1 MRILGIINHFLS
13 KVIMRKLL
21 VLFPLLFSTFAVANL
36 DNGIYAHLTT
46 NKGEIT
52 VELAYKKAPL
62 TVTNFIALSEGTK
75 ESNKDLGT
83 PFYDGLTFHRVIDE
97 FMIQGGDPKGN
108 GTGGPGYMFA
118 DELTDL
124 IHDKPGVLSM
134 ANSGPNTNGSQFF
147 ITHVPTPWL
156 DGKHSVFGSV
166 IEGMDVVNLIKQ
178 GDILEAVRIER
189 VGEDANQFVA
199 NEDSFNELISKAN
212 EKILASLKHRQKDF
226 ESYVTSAYPGAS
238 ENELGYFTRVNK
250 HGDGV
255 FPKNGQI
262 VSVDIEL
269 KANSGDVMRSAG
281 SPIPFTLG
289 NGEIISIIETNIQ
302 EMTISEERTVIA
314 TYESVFGDAP
324 SGNIPQDAFIIF
336 ELILLA
342 AEDN

>member
-21 VLFPLLFSTFAVANL
+21 VLFPLLFSTFAIANL

-75 ESNKDLGT
+75 TSNKDLGT

-166 IEGMDVVNLIKQ
+166 VEGMDVVNLIKQ
-178 GDILEAVRIER
+178 GDILETVRIER

-212 EKILASLKHRQKDF
+212 VKILASLKHRQKDF

-262 VSVDIEL
+262 VSVDIAL

>member
-1 MRILGIINHFLS
+1 MGIINHFLS
-13 KVIMRKLL
+13 KVIMRRLL
-21 VLFPLLFSTFAVANL
+21 VIFTLLFSTFSIANL
-36 DNGIYAHLTT
+36 DDGIYAHLTT
-46 NKGEIT
+46 SKGEIT

-75 ESNKDLGT
+75 VSNKELGT
-83 PFYDGLTFHRVIDE
+83 RFYDGLVFHRVIDE

-118 DELTDL
+118 DEFSDL
-124 IHDKPGVLSM
+124 IHDRPGVLSM

-166 IEGMDVVNLIKQ
+166 VEGMDVVNSVKQ

-189 VGEDANQFVA
+189 VGEEANQFAA
-199 NEDSFNELISKAN
+199 NEDSFNALISKAN
-212 EKILASLKHRQKDF
+212 ENILASLKLRQQDF
-226 ESYVTSAYPGAS
+226 ESYVSSTYPNAK
-238 ENELGYFTRVNK
+238 ETDLGYFTRVSK
-250 HGDGV
+250 QGDGV
-255 FPKNGQI
+255 SPNKGQI
-262 VSVDIEL
+262 VSVDIAL
-269 KANSGDVMRSAG
+269 KANTGEVMRAAG
-281 SPIPFTLG
+281 SPIPFILG
-289 NGEIISIIETNIQ
+289 NGEIISIIEENAQ
-302 EMTISEERTVIA
+302 EMTIGEERTVIA

-336 ELILLA
+336 DLILIA

>member
-166 IEGMDVVNLIKQ
+166 VEGMDVVNLIKQ

-262 VSVDIEL
+262 VSVDIAL

>member
-1 MRILGIINHFLS
+1 
-13 KVIMRKLL
+13 MRKLL
-21 VLFPLLFSTFAVANL
+21 VLFPLLFSTFAIANL

-75 ESNKDLGT
+75 TSNKDLGT

-166 IEGMDVVNLIKQ
+166 VEGMDVVNLIKQ
-178 GDILEAVRIER
+178 GDILETVRIER

-262 VSVDIEL
+262 VSVDIAL

>member
-21 VLFPLLFSTFAVANL
+21 VLFPLLFSTFAIANL
-36 DNGIYAHLTT
+36 DNGIYAHLAT

-75 ESNKDLGT
+75 TSNKDLGT

-166 IEGMDVVNLIKQ
+166 VEGMDVVNLIKQ
-178 GDILEAVRIER
+178 GDILETVRIER

-199 NEDSFNELISKAN
+199 NEDSFNGLISKAN

-262 VSVDIEL
+262 VSVDIAL

>member
-21 VLFPLLFSTFAVANL
+21 VLFPLLFSTFSIANL

-166 IEGMDVVNLIKQ
+166 VEGMDVVNLIKQ
-178 GDILEAVRIER
+178 GDILETVRIER

>member
-1 MRILGIINHFLS
+1 MGILGIINHFLS

-21 VLFPLLFSTFAVANL
+21 VLFPLLFSTFAIANL

-75 ESNKDLGT
+75 TSNKDLGT

-166 IEGMDVVNLIKQ
+166 VEGMDVVNLIKQ
-178 GDILEAVRIER
+178 GDILETVRIER

-199 NEDSFNELISKAN
+199 NEDSFNGLISKAN

-262 VSVDIEL
+262 VSVDIAL

>member
-262 VSVDIEL
+262 VSVDIAL

>member
-21 VLFPLLFSTFAVANL
+21 VLFPLLFSTFAIANL

-75 ESNKDLGT
+75 TSNKDLGT

-166 IEGMDVVNLIKQ
+166 VEGMDVVNLIKQ
-178 GDILEAVRIER
+178 GDILETVRIER

-262 VSVDIEL
+262 VSVDIAL

>member
-21 VLFPLLFSTFAVANL
+21 VLFPLLFSTFAIANL
-36 DNGIYAHLTT
+36 DNGIYAHLAT

-75 ESNKDLGT
+75 TSNKDLGT

-166 IEGMDVVNLIKQ
+166 VEGMDVVNLIKQ
-178 GDILEAVRIER
+178 GDILETVRIER

-212 EKILASLKHRQKDF
+212 VKILASLKHRQKDF

-262 VSVDIEL
+262 VSVDIAL

>member
-1 MRILGIINHFLS
+1 MR
-13 KVIMRKLL
+13 RLL
-21 VLFPLLFSTFAVANL
+21 VIFTLLFSTFSIANL
-36 DNGIYAHLTT
+36 DDGIYAHLTT
-46 NKGEIT
+46 SKGEIT

-75 ESNKDLGT
+75 VSNKELGT
-83 PFYDGLTFHRVIDE
+83 PFYDGLVFHRVIDE

-118 DELTDL
+118 DEFSDL
-124 IHDKPGVLSM
+124 IHDRPGVLSM

-166 IEGMDVVNLIKQ
+166 VEGMDVVNSVKQ

-189 VGEDANQFVA
+189 VGAEANQFAA
-199 NEDSFNELISKAN
+199 NEDSFNALISKAN
-212 EKILASLKHRQKDF
+212 ENILASLKRRQQDF
-226 ESYVTSAYPGAS
+226 ESYVSLSYPSAK
-238 ENELGYFTRVNK
+238 ETDLGYFTRVNK
-250 HGDGV
+250 QGDDV
-255 FPKNGQI
+255 SPNKGQI
-262 VSVDIEL
+262 VSVDIAL
-269 KANSGDVMRSAG
+269 KANTGEVMRAAG
-281 SPIPFTLG
+281 SPIPFILG
-289 NGEIISIIETNIQ
+289 NGEIISIVEENAQ
-302 EMTISEERTVIA
+302 EMTIGEERTVIA

-336 ELILLA
+336 DLILIA

>member
-1 MRILGIINHFLS
+1 
-13 KVIMRKLL
+13 MRKLL
-21 VLFPLLFSTFAVANL
+21 VIFPLLFSTFSLANL
-36 DNGIYAHLTT
+36 DDGIFAHLTT
-46 NKGEIT
+46 SKGEIT

-75 ESNKDLGT
+75 AGNKELGT
-83 PFYDGLTFHRVIDE
+83 PFYDGLTFHRVIDA

-118 DELTDL
+118 DEFTDL

-156 DGKHSVFGSV
+156 NGKHSVFGSV
-166 IEGMDVVNLIKQ
+166 VEGMDVVNSIKQ
-178 GDILEAVRIER
+178 GDILEKVRIER

-199 NEDSFNELISKAN
+199 NEDSFNALISKAN
-212 EKILASLKHRQKDF
+212 EKIIASLKLRQEIF
-226 ESYVTSAYPGAS
+226 ESYVYSTYPNAK
-238 ENELGYFTRVNK
+238 ENDLGYFTIVNK
-250 HGDGV
+250 DGDGV

-262 VSVDIEL
+262 VSVDIAL
-269 KANSGDVMRSAG
+269 KANSGEIMRSAG
-281 SPIPFTLG
+281 SPIPFILG
-289 NGEIISIIETNIQ
+289 SGEIISIIDVNTQ
-302 EMTISEERTVIA
+302 EMTIGEERTVIA

-336 ELILLA
+336 NLILVA

>member
-1 MRILGIINHFLS
+1 
-13 KVIMRKLL
+13 MRKLL
-21 VLFPLLFSTFAVANL
+21 VLFPLLFSTFAIANL

-75 ESNKDLGT
+75 TSNKDLGT

-166 IEGMDVVNLIKQ
+166 VEGMDVVNLIKQ
-178 GDILEAVRIER
+178 GDILETVRIER

-199 NEDSFNELISKAN
+199 NEDSFNGLISKAN

-262 VSVDIEL
+262 VSVDIAL

>member
-21 VLFPLLFSTFAVANL
+21 VLFPLLFSTFAIANL

-62 TVTNFIALSEGTK
+62 TVTNFIALSEGSK
-75 ESNKDLGT
+75 ASNKDLGT

-166 IEGMDVVNLIKQ
+166 VEGMDVVNLIKQ

-238 ENELGYFTRVNK
+238 ENELGYFTRVNIQ
-250 HGDGV
+250 GDGV

>member
-1 MRILGIINHFLS
+1 MR
-13 KVIMRKLL
+13 RLL
-21 VLFPLLFSTFAVANL
+21 VIFALLFSTFSIANL
-36 DNGIYAHLTT
+36 DDGIYAHLTT
-46 NKGEIT
+46 SKGEIT

-75 ESNKDLGT
+75 VSNKELGT
-83 PFYDGLTFHRVIDE
+83 PFYDGLVFHRVIDE

-118 DELTDL
+118 DEFSDL
-124 IHDKPGVLSM
+124 IHDRPGVLSM

-166 IEGMDVVNLIKQ
+166 VEGLDAVNSIKQ

-189 VGEDANQFVA
+189 VGEEANQFAA
-199 NEDSFNELISKAN
+199 NEDSFNALISKAN
-212 EKILASLKHRQKDF
+212 ENILTSLKRRQKDF
-226 ESYVTSAYPGAS
+226 ESYVSSTYPNAK
-238 ENELGYFTRVNK
+238 ETDLGYFTSVNK
-250 HGDGV
+250 QGGGV
-255 FPKNGQI
+255 SPNKGQI
-262 VSVDIEL
+262 VSVDIAL
-269 KANSGDVMRSAG
+269 KANTGEVMRAAG
-281 SPIPFTLG
+281 SPIPFILG
-289 NGEIISIIETNIQ
+289 NGEIISIIEENAQ
-302 EMTISEERTVIA
+302 EMTIGEERTVIA

-336 ELILLA
+336 DLILIA

>member
-21 VLFPLLFSTFAVANL
+21 VLFPLLFSTFAIANL

-75 ESNKDLGT
+75 TSNKDLGT

-166 IEGMDVVNLIKQ
+166 VEGMDVVNLIKQ
-178 GDILEAVRIER
+178 GDILETVRIER

-199 NEDSFNELISKAN
+199 NEDSFNGLISKAN

>member
-166 IEGMDVVNLIKQ
+166 VEGMDVVNLIKQ
-178 GDILEAVRIER
+178 GDILETVRIER

-238 ENELGYFTRVNK
+238 ENELGYFTRVNIQ
-250 HGDGV
+250 GDGV

>member
-21 VLFPLLFSTFAVANL
+21 VLFPLLFSTFAIANL

-75 ESNKDLGT
+75 TSNKDLGT

-166 IEGMDVVNLIKQ
+166 VEGMDVVNLIKQ

-262 VSVDIEL
+262 VSVDIAL

>member
-1 MRILGIINHFLS
+1 
-13 KVIMRKLL
+13 MRKLL
-21 VLFPLLFSTFAVANL
+21 VLFPLLFSTFAIANL

-75 ESNKDLGT
+75 ASNKDFGT

-166 IEGMDVVNLIKQ
+166 VEGMDVVNLIKQ
-178 GDILEAVRIER
+178 GDILETVRIER

-199 NEDSFNELISKAN
+199 NEDSFNGLISKAN

-226 ESYVTSAYPGAS
+226 ESYVTLAYPGAS

-262 VSVDIEL
+262 VSVDIAL
-269 KANSGDVMRSAG
+269 KANNGDVMRSAG

>member
-166 IEGMDVVNLIKQ
+166 VEGMDVVNLIKQ
-178 GDILEAVRIER
+178 GDILETVRIER